1 MTEQELFNTP
11 QAKAQA
17 AKSKKKAARSAT
29 KLKPSDE
36 VYAVINGLEYLTP
49 ETIKILKQRAQEWFD
64 EWPLGEPM
72 YCRNDGYQFV
82 IHANQVAQLFQISLR
97 QAQDVLQANRITLG
111 KGSNDYVSVKEFC
124 KLNKQDE
131 EDCRRALRDIPKNY
145 SSD

>member
-1 MTEQELFNTP
+1 MSEQEIFNTP
-11 QAKAQA
+11 HAKALA
-17 AKSKKKAARSAT
+17 AKNKEIAARSAVR
-29 KLKPSDE
+29 LKPSDG

-49 ETIKILKQRAQEWFD
+49 ETIEILKQRAQEWFD

-97 QAQDVLQANRITLG
+97 QAQEVLQANRISLG
-111 KGSNDYVSVKEFC
+111 KDSTDYVSVKEFC

-131 EDCRRALRDIPKNY
+131 EDCRRALRDIP
-145 SSD
+145 